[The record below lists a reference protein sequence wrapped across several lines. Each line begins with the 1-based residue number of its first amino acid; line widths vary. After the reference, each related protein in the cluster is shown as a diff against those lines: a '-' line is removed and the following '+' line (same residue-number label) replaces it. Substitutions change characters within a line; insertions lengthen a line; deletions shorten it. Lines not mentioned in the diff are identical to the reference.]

1 MDADTQTTTS
11 QEKTRSAETLEEILN
26 SDALVLTVKQAATLL
41 DCSERSV
48 CRACERG
55 MIKAAKVMSMWRINK
70 AALLEYIGIDTAA

>member
-1 MDADTQTTTS
+1 MSTKQNTS
-11 QEKTRSAETLEEILN
+11 QEKARGAETIEEILN

>member
-1 MDADTQTTTS
+1 MSTKQNTS
-11 QEKTRSAETLEEILN
+11 KEKARSAETLEEILN

-41 DCSERSV
+41 DCSERPV

-70 AALLEYIGIDTAA
+70 AAPLEYIGIENK

>member
-1 MDADTQTTTS
+1 MDADTQTTTN
-11 QEKTRSAETLEEILN
+11 QEKAHSAETLEEILN

-41 DCSERSV
+41 ECSERSV

-55 MIKAAKVMSMWRINK
+55 QIKAVKVMTAWRINK

>member
-1 MDADTQTTTS
+1 MDADTKTTTS
-11 QEKTRSAETLEEILN
+11 QEKARSAETLEEILN

-48 CRACERG
+48 CQACERG

>member
-1 MDADTQTTTS
+1 MDADTKTTTT
-11 QEKTRSAETLEEILN
+11 QEKARSAETIEEILN

-41 DCSERSV
+41 GCSERSV

-55 MIKAAKVMSMWRINK
+55 MIKAIKVMTAWRINK